1 MITATWR
8 PDMASL
14 YKNVDA
20 QKVAEEIVAIGEE
33 VTPEDVVN
41 EARDPETELHKCFEW
56 DNDIAAEK
64 WRKQQARQI
73 FCNLVIKRV
82 DVEEDKPQE
91 PIRFFYNTE
100 GKSYKTAEKIFSQ
113 PSEYEKLLQQAKADA
128 LAYQR
133 KYSSL
138 LELEEIMIAINKL
151 VA

>member
-8 PDMASL
+8 PDIASL

-20 QKVAEEIVAIGEE
+20 QKVAEEIMAIGDE
-33 VTPEDVVN
+33 VTPEDIVN
-41 EARDPETELHKCFEW
+41 EARAPETELHKCFEW

-64 WRKQQARQI
+64 WRKHQARQI
-73 FCNLVIKRV
+73 FCNLVIQHADDDENKS
-82 DVEEDKPQE
+82 QE
-91 PIRFFYNTE
+91 PIRYFYNIE
-100 GKSYKTAEKIFSQ
+100 GKSYKTAEKVFSQ

-128 LAYQR
+128 LIYQR

-138 LELEEIMIAINKL
+138 LELEEIMAAISKL